1 MLLLVKQYLIL
12 AENIQSEHEKRE
24 ERTDTSSCESD
35 VLQIARGNLVPFSS
49 NWIGKS
55 SVKEAGSNKRI
66 ANVTMVTVGWQKSL
80 GQKPLKSVLFI

>member
-35 VLQIARGNLVPFSS
+35 VLQIARGNLVPFSFKLD
-49 NWIGKS
+49 WKIKCQRGRFK
-55 SVKEAGSNKRI
+55 
-66 ANVTMVTVGWQKSL
+66 
-80 GQKPLKSVLFI
+80 